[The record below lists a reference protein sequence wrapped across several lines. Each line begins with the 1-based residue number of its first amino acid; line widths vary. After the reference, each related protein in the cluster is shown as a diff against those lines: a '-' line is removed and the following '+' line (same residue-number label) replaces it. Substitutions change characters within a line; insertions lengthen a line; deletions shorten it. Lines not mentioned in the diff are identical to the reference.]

1 MQDPDLNSPENLHV
15 RYSFPCRRHRRFCRV
30 CALCARA
37 EPPLGRGTMFEALI
51 GLAVAVALAAYLV
64 VTLVRP
70 ERF

>member
-1 MQDPDLNSPENLHV
+1 MFFSLPPASAALSRL
-15 RYSFPCRRHRRFCRV
+15 RFMR
-30 CALCARA
+30 ARSA
-37 EPPLGRGTMFEALI
+37 AFREGVTMFEALI